1 MPHTAVAPGQHT
13 GMDSSLGVVVAN
25 VRGHL
30 CEEEPLMTQTQE
42 PSASRGDTPFVPID
56 KIVSLCKRR
65 GFVYPNSEIYG
76 GISGIYD
83 FGPLGVELRNNI
95 RRYWWWSMVQTNDN
109 VVGIEGA
116 IITHPRVWEAS
127 GHLENFVDRLVDC
140 KNCKRR
146 FRSDHLPKEN
156 VRLNTCPVCGGEL
169 TEPRRFNLMMET
181 YIGVLE
187 GERMKTYLRG
197 EASQNIYLDYDNVLK
212 SSRMAITFGICQI
225 GKAFRNEVTPGNFL
239 FRQREFEQW
248 DLQFFVHPS
257 EMQQWFDYW
266 KEYRFEWY
274 KGIVN
279 HKDRLRFREH
289 GPDELAHYAKQAFDI
304 EYQTIIGWQEW
315 EGIHWRQDWDLSRH
329 SQFSGQD
336 LSYTDTVTGEKYIPW
351 IVETSGG
358 VDRTFLNLLLD
369 AYEEE
374 LEPNGK
380 DVRTVLHLHPMLAPV
395 KVAVLPL
402 LRNREE
408 LVNTARTVYKRLQR
422 LMVTQYDD
430 VGSIGRRYRRQDEI
444 GTPYCVTIDFQTL
457 EDRTVTVRERDH
469 MTQVRVN
476 IDELPAYL
484 LERVTW
490 Q

>member
-1 MPHTAVAPGQHT
+1 
-13 GMDSSLGVVVAN
+13 
-25 VRGHL
+25 
-30 CEEEPLMTQTQE
+30 MTQTE
-42 PSASRGDTPFVPID
+42 NKPVAEDTPLVPME

-76 GISGIYD
+76 GVAGIYD

-95 RRYWWWSMVQTNDN
+95 RRYWWWSMVQTQDN

-127 GHLENFVDRLVDC
+127 GHVENFVDRLVDC

-146 FRSDHLPKEN
+146 FRLDHLPPEN
-156 VRLNTCPVCGGEL
+156 AEQHKCPVCGGEL
-169 TEPRRFNLMMET
+169 TEPRIFNLLMDT
-181 YIGVLE
+181 YLGVVE
-187 GERMKTYLRG
+187 GDKMKTYLRG
-197 EASQNIYLDYDNVLK
+197 EACQNIYLDYDNVLK
-212 SSRMAITFGICQI
+212 SSRMQVPFGICQI

-257 EMQQWFDYW
+257 EMQKWFDYW
-266 KEYRFEWY
+266 KDFRFNWY
-274 KGIVN
+274 QGLIN

-304 EYQTIIGWQEW
+304 EYQTVLGWQEW

-329 SQFSGQD
+329 SQYSGQD
-336 LSYTDTVTGEKYIPW
+336 LSYTDPITKERYVPW

-374 LEPNGK
+374 PDPSGRESET
-380 DVRTVLHLHPMLAPV
+380 RTILHLHPTLAPV

-402 LRNREE
+402 QKNKEE
-408 LVNTARTVYKRLQR
+408 LVTTAKSIYKRLQR
-422 LMVTQYDD
+422 LMVAQYDD
-430 VGSIGRRYRRQDEI
+430 IQNIGRRYRRQDEI
-444 GTPYCVTIDFQTL
+444 GTPYCVTVDFKTL
-457 EDRTVTVRERDH
+457 EDSTVTVRERDTTSQLRIH
-469 MTQVRVN
+469 ME
-476 IDELPAYL
+476 ELPAYL

>member
-1 MPHTAVAPGQHT
+1 
-13 GMDSSLGVVVAN
+13 
-25 VRGHL
+25 
-30 CEEEPLMTQTQE
+30 MTLTQE
-42 PSASRGDTPFVPID
+42 QTVPTGDTPFVPIE

-76 GISGIYD
+76 GVSGIYD

-127 GHLENFVDRLVDC
+127 GHIENFVDRLVDC

-146 FRSDHLPKEN
+146 FRYDHLPEEN
-156 VRLNTCPVCGGEL
+156 VRLNKCPVCG
-169 TEPRRFNLMMET
+169 
-181 YIGVLE
+181 
-187 GERMKTYLRG
+187 G

-212 SSRMAITFGICQI
+212 SSRMAIPFGICQI
-225 GKAFRNEVTPGNFL
+225 GKAFRNEVSPGNFL

-266 KEYRFEWY
+266 KERRFEWY
-274 KGIVN
+274 KSIVN
-279 HKDRLRFREH
+279 HKDRLRFRAH
-289 GPDELAHYAKQAFDI
+289 GADELAHYAKQAFDI
-304 EYQTIIGWQEW
+304 EYQTVLGWQEW

-329 SQFSGQD
+329 SEYSGQD
-336 LSYTDTVTGEKYIPW
+336 LSYTDPETKERYIPW

-374 LEPNGK
+374 PPSGK
-380 DVRTVLHLHPMLAPV
+380 DKEGRS
-395 KVAVLPL
+395 VLPL
-402 LRNREE
+402 QKNREE
-408 LVNTARTVYKRLQR
+408 LVTTAKKLHSKLRR
-422 LMVTQYDD
+422 LMVSQYDD
-430 VGSIGRRYRRQDEI
+430 VANIGRRYRRQDEI
-444 GTPYCVTIDFQTL
+444 GTPFCVTVDFTTL
-457 EDRTVTVRERDH
+457 
-469 MTQVRVN
+469 
-476 IDELPAYL
+476 
-484 LERVTW
+484 
-490 Q
+490 

>member
-1 MPHTAVAPGQHT
+1 
-13 GMDSSLGVVVAN
+13 
-25 VRGHL
+25 
-30 CEEEPLMTQTQE
+30 MTQVENKPTTN
-42 PSASRGDTPFVPID
+42 DTPFVPIE
-56 KIVSLCKRR
+56 KIVALCKRR
-65 GFVYPNSEIYG
+65 GFVYPNSEIYDG
-76 GISGIYD
+76 VSGIYD

-95 RRYWWWSMVQTNDN
+95 RRYWWWSMVQMNDN

-116 IITHPRVWEAS
+116 IITHPKVWEAS
-127 GHLENFVDRLVDC
+127 GHVENFVDRLVDC

-146 FRSDHLPKEN
+146 FRIDHLPEEN
-156 VRLNTCPVCGGEL
+156 VIQNKCPECGGEL
-169 TEPRRFNLMMET
+169 TEPRTFNLLMET
-181 YIGVLE
+181 YLGVVE

-197 EASQNIYLDYDNVLK
+197 EACQNIFLDFVNVVK
-212 SSRMAITFGICQI
+212 SSRVQIPFGICQI

-266 KEYRFEWY
+266 KEKRFEWY
-274 KGIVN
+274 KGLIN
-279 HKDRLRFREH
+279 HKDRLHFRQH
-289 GPDELAHYAKQAFDI
+289 GHDELAHYAKQAFDI
-304 EYQTIIGWQEW
+304 EYKTILGWQEW

-329 SQFSGQD
+329 SEYSHKD
-336 LSYTDTVTGEKYIPW
+336 LSYTDQNTRERYIPW

-374 LEPNGK
+374 PDPSGK
-380 DVRTVLHLHPMLAPV
+380 EARTVLRLHPAIAPV

-402 LRNREE
+402 QKNKEE
-408 LVNTARTVYKRLQR
+408 LVTTARDIHKKLQR
-422 LMVTQYDD
+422 LMVSQYDD
-430 VGSIGRRYRRQDEI
+430 VANIGRRYRRQDEI
-444 GTPYCVTIDFQTL
+444 GTPYCVTVDFQTL
-457 EDRTVTVRERDH
+457 DDRTVTIRERDH
-469 MTQVRVN
+469 MTQVRIS
-476 IDELPAYL
+476 IDELPVYL

>member
-1 MPHTAVAPGQHT
+1 
-13 GMDSSLGVVVAN
+13 
-25 VRGHL
+25 
-30 CEEEPLMTQTQE
+30 MTQAQE
-42 PSASRGDTPFVPID
+42 QSMFTGDTPFVPIE

-76 GISGIYD
+76 AVSGIYD
-83 FGPLGVELRNNI
+83 FGPLGVELRTNI
-95 RRYWWWSMVQTNDN
+95 RRFWWWSMVQTNDN

-127 GHLENFVDRLVDC
+127 GHVENFVDRLVDC
-140 KNCKRR
+140 KRR
-146 FRSDHLPKEN
+146 LRYDHLPEEN
-156 VRLNTCPVCGGEL
+156 VRQNKCPVCGGEL
-169 TEPRRFNLMMET
+169 TEPRKFNLMMET

-212 SSRMAITFGICQI
+212 SSRVQIPFGICQI

-266 KEYRFEWY
+266 KERRFAWY
-274 KGIVN
+274 KSIIN
-279 HKDRLRFREH
+279 HKDRLRFRAHE
-289 GPDELAHYAKQAFDI
+289 PDELAHYAKQAFDI
-304 EYQTIIGWQEW
+304 EYQSTLGWQEW

-336 LSYTDTVTGEKYIPW
+336 LSYTDLETKERYIPW

-358 VDRTFLNLLLD
+358 VDRTFLNLLID

-374 LEPNGK
+374 PPAGK
-380 DVRTVLHLHPMLAPV
+380 DKEGRTVLHLNPMLAPV

-402 LRNREE
+402 QKNKEE
-408 LVNTARTVYKRLQR
+408 LVMTAKELQ
-422 LMVTQYDD
+422 D
-430 VGSIGRRYRRQDEI
+430 RRDNR
-444 GTPYCVTIDFQTL
+444 
-457 EDRTVTVRERDH
+457 
-469 MTQVRVN
+469 
-476 IDELPAYL
+476 
-484 LERVTW
+484 
-490 Q
+490 

>member
-1 MPHTAVAPGQHT
+1 
-13 GMDSSLGVVVAN
+13 
-25 VRGHL
+25 
-30 CEEEPLMTQTQE
+30 MTQVENKPTT
-42 PSASRGDTPFVPID
+42 SDTPFVPME
-56 KIVSLCKRR
+56 KIVALCKRR
-65 GFVYPNSEIYG
+65 GFVYPNSEIYDG
-76 GISGIYD
+76 VAGIYD

-95 RRYWWWSMVQTNDN
+95 RRYWWWSMVQMNDN

-127 GHLENFVDRLVDC
+127 GHVENFVDRLVDC

-146 FRSDHLPKEN
+146 FRIDHLPAEN
-156 VRLNTCPVCGGEL
+156 VIQNKCPECGGEL
-169 TEPRRFNLMMET
+169 TEPRTFNLLMET
-181 YIGVLE
+181 YLGVVE

-197 EASQNIYLDYDNVLK
+197 EACQNIFLDFVNVVK
-212 SSRMAITFGICQI
+212 SSRVQIPFGICQI

-266 KEYRFEWY
+266 KEKRFEWY
-274 KGIVN
+274 KGLIN
-279 HKDRLRFREH
+279 HKDRLHFREH

-304 EYQTIIGWQEW
+304 EYKTILGWQEW

-329 SQFSGQD
+329 SEYSHKD
-336 LSYTDTVTGEKYIPW
+336 LSYTDQNTRERYIPW

-358 VDRTFLNLLLD
+358 VDRTFLYLLLD

-374 LEPNGK
+374 PDPAGK
-380 DVRTVLHLHPMLAPV
+380 ESRTVLRLHPAIAPV

-402 LRNREE
+402 QKNKEE
-408 LVNTARTVYKRLQR
+408 LVTTARDVYKKLQR
-422 LMVTQYDD
+422 LMVAQYDD
-430 VGSIGRRYRRQDEI
+430 VANIGRRYRRQDEI

-457 EDRTVTVRERDH
+457 DDRTVTVRERDH
-469 MTQVRVN
+469 MTQVRIS
-476 IDELPAYL
+476 IDELPMYL

>member
-1 MPHTAVAPGQHT
+1 
-13 GMDSSLGVVVAN
+13 
-25 VRGHL
+25 
-30 CEEEPLMTQTQE
+30 MTQVENKPTT
-42 PSASRGDTPFVPID
+42 SDTPFVPME
-56 KIVSLCKRR
+56 KIVALCKRR
-65 GFVYPNSEIYG
+65 GFVYPNSEIYDG
-76 GISGIYD
+76 VAGIYD

-95 RRYWWWSMVQTNDN
+95 RRYWWWWMVQMNDN

-127 GHLENFVDRLVDC
+127 GHVENFVDRLVDC

-146 FRSDHLPKEN
+146 FRIDHLPAEN
-156 VRLNTCPVCGGEL
+156 VIQNKCPECGGEL
-169 TEPRRFNLMMET
+169 TEPRTFNLLMET
-181 YIGVLE
+181 YLGVVE

-197 EASQNIYLDYDNVLK
+197 EACQNIFLDFVNVVK
-212 SSRMAITFGICQI
+212 SSRVQIPFGICQI

-266 KEYRFEWY
+266 KEKRFEWY
-274 KGIVN
+274 KGLIN
-279 HKDRLRFREH
+279 HKDRLHFREH

-304 EYQTIIGWQEW
+304 EYKTILGWQEW

-329 SQFSGQD
+329 SEYSHKD
-336 LSYTDTVTGEKYIPW
+336 LSYTDQNTRERYIPW

-358 VDRTFLNLLLD
+358 VDRTFLYLLLD

-374 LEPNGK
+374 PDPAGK
-380 DVRTVLHLHPMLAPV
+380 ESRTVLRLHPVIAPV

-402 LRNREE
+402 QKNKEE
-408 LVNTARTVYKRLQR
+408 LVTTARDVYKKLQR
-422 LMVTQYDD
+422 LMVAQYDD
-430 VGSIGRRYRRQDEI
+430 VANIGRRYRRQDEI

-457 EDRTVTVRERDH
+457 DDRTVTVRERDH
-469 MTQVRVN
+469 MTQVRIS
-476 IDELPAYL
+476 IDELPMYL